1 MIIVVCVIFFI
12 LIGILIIFAFPRF
25 SPIPYFPSN
34 RKDLPLIL
42 KALDLRNDQTL
53 VDLGAGDGLVVFEA
67 AQRTFQ
73 KNLNTKFIAVEINP
87 ILVLILYVRRLFHPN
102 KSYIQIIWNDMFKI
116 NSSFLN
122 NETMKQLSNITFF
135 LYISPWFLEKM
146 LKQIRT
152 VDGEKKI
159 VSYYYPIKSL
169 KADFTIRNGV
179 NPVFVYHI

>member
-1 MIIVVCVIFFI
+1 MIIAISIVFFV
-12 LIGILIIFAFPRF
+12 LIGILTIFAFPCF

-34 RKDLPLIL
+34 RKDVPLIL
-42 KALDLRNDQTL
+42 KALDLRNGQTV

-67 AQRTFQ
+67 AKLAFQ
-73 KNLNTKFIAVEINP
+73 KKLDTRFIGVEINP
-87 ILVLILYVRRLFHPN
+87 ILVFILHLHRLFHPN
-102 KSYIQIIWNDMFKI
+102 KKSIQIIWNDMFKI
-116 NSSFLN
+116 NSFFLD

-152 VDGEKKI
+152 VDGKKTI

-169 KADFTIRNGV
+169 KANLTIRNEV
-179 NPVFVYHI
+179 NPIFVYHI